1 MGSEEFYYDDSK
13 KGIGKVMK
21 LFEEKS
27 SFGEDILG
35 QSSSSGD
42 NKGAAVALLEGDIRF
57 EDVWFKYPA
66 SKDRLAEINRDSACE
81 DDSEK
86 DQEQQTDINELSDSY
101 NSEDEG

>member
-13 KGIGKVMK
+13 KGIGKVMR

-27 SFGEDILG
+27 SFGEDTFG
-35 QSSSSGD
+35 NSSSSGD
-42 NKGAAVALLEGDIRF
+42 TNGGVVALLEGDISF
-57 EDVWFKYPA
+57 ENVWFKYPA

-86 DQEQQTDINELSDSY
+86 D
-101 NSEDEG
+101 